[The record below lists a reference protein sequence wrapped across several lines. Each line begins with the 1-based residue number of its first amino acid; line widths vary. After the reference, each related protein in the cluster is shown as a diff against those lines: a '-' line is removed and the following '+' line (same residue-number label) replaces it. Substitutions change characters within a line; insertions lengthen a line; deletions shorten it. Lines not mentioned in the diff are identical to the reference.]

1 MGKLIITASI
11 VVIVASVVV
20 LAAVTQPAPRPA
32 YYWRE

>member
-1 MGKLIITASI
+1 VGKLIIAASI

-20 LAAVTQPAPRPA
+20 LGAVAHPAPRPV